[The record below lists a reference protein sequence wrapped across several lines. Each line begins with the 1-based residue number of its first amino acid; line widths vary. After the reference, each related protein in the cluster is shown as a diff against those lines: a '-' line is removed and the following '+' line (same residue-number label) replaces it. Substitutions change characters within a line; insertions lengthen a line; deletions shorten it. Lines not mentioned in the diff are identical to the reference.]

1 MRLSFRARLA
11 LWNMVILALVLG
23 GFGAAICYRVQASMA
38 AAIDQELVEH
48 ARHASIGR
56 ARFLRWRARHHDHG
70 PDQPPGQPGNAT
82 HQPPPN
88 ASPDRP
94 PWPDA
99 PRGNSKSSAPHAANP
114 GSPGNGPA
122 DHAGTA
128 ANSNASLDA
137 DTERIANLRRPRM
150 LDLHG
155 KNMMPFNNDGPWDKR
170 TFSLSLKGQQHYS
183 TLMAGDDHL
192 RIFSMPL
199 RQDGQTGPIVGVV
212 QVARELA
219 LYDRLLQDQVR
230 TLLTLVPLALLIT
243 GLGGLFLTNRAL
255 RPVHEVTQAAAEI
268 GAHDLARRLE
278 VNGHDELA
286 ELASTFNGMIAR
298 LHDSFGNL
306 EKAYAGLEAAYDQ
319 QRRFTADAS
328 HELRTPLARI
338 KGSTSLALADE
349 WSSEEYRHALAVA
362 DDAADKMNRIIQD
375 LLLLARSDAGQL
387 LHPDLVELS
396 VILEHTVD
404 AVPNPSAIPIRLDLP
419 VEPLEIVGDA
429 DHLSRVFS
437 NLLENAIRHT
447 PAAGDITIT
456 AQAIKNNVEVTVADT
471 GEGIA
476 PQHLPHVFER
486 FYRVDAAR
494 SRSSGGTG
502 LGLAIS
508 QSIVQAHQGTIRVES
523 NHPRGTRVIVTLPC
537 GDTTPYLN
545 HTSKRAL
552 AMAN

>member
-23 GFGAAICYRVQASMA
+23 GFGAAVCYRVQASMA
-38 AAIDQELVEH
+38 AAIDRELVEH
-48 ARHASIGR
+48 ARHASNGR
-56 ARFLRWRARHHDHG
+56 ARFLRWRARHHDHP
-70 PDQPPGQPGNAT
+70 PDALPGQPDNAA
-82 HQPPPN
+82 HQGPPRG
-88 ASPDRP
+88 APDRP
-94 PWPDA
+94 PWLDG
-99 PRGNSKSSAPHAANP
+99 PRGDAKTSAPHAAGP
-114 GSPGNGPA
+114 GSSATGSPH
-122 DHAGTA
+122 HAGNAT
-128 ANSNASLDA
+128 NSNSSLDA

-155 KNMMPFNNDGPWDKR
+155 KNMMPFNTDGPWDR
-170 TFSLSLKGQQHYS
+170 SAFDLSLKGQPHYS
-183 TLMAGDDHL
+183 TLMVGEDHL

-199 RQDGQTGPIVGVV
+199 RQDGQSGPIDGVV
-212 QVARELA
+212 QVARELT
-219 LYDRLLQDQVR
+219 LYDRLLEDQVR
-230 TLLTLVPLALLIT
+230 TLLTLVPLALLVT

-306 EKAYAGLEAAYDQ
+306 EKAYASLEAAYEQ

-375 LLLLARSDAGQL
+375 LLLLARSDGGQL
-387 LHPDLVELS
+387 LHPDLVDLS
-396 VILEHTVD
+396 AILEHTID
-404 AVPNPSAIPIRLDLP
+404 AVPNPSDIPIRLELP
-419 VEPLEIVGDA
+419 AEPLELVGDA
-429 DHLSRVFS
+429 DHLSRVFG

-456 AQAIKNNVEVTVADT
+456 AQAIKNNVVVTVEDT
-471 GEGIA
+471 GEGIPA
-476 PQHLPHVFER
+476 EHLPHVFER

-494 SRSSGGTG
+494 SRTSGGTG

-508 QSIVQAHQGTIRVES
+508 QSIVQAHNGTIEVK
-523 NHPRGTRVIVTLPC
+523 NNKPRGTRVIVTLPC
-537 GDTTPYLN
+537 SDTTPYLK
-545 HTSKRAL
+545 HTSQRAL